1 MKKIKHKK
9 LFAVS
14 LIACAA
20 VATAGIGYATW
31 VISTDASQNL
41 SPISVTADEVQDNRI
56 TLGKPSLVSKNDKL
70 HFGPTSDSEGAITST
85 DNNEDMDFA
94 FTFTA
99 TAAET
104 VNGTI
109 TMTPTWPSWNSTYI
123 VTPCTSNTAVTIAT
137 ITGGVVTAH
146 ADTTSGSAA
155 KISTSVSESTLTVT
169 VTMAWGSFFDNH
181 NPVNPETY
189 IDGTEVTLDKAVE
202 ALNTVAGY
210 NNQEISIVIGAS
222 ANKSGD

>member
-56 TLGKPSLVSKNDKL
+56 TLGKPSLVPENGKL
-70 HFGPTSDSEGAITST
+70 HFGPTSDSEGAITSA

-109 TMTPTWPSWNSTYI
+109 TMTPTWPRWNSTYI
-123 VTPCTSNTAVTIAT
+123 VTPCASDTAVTIAT
-137 ITGGVVTAH
+137 ITDGVVTAH
-146 ADTTSGSAA
+146 ADTTSGSA

-169 VTMAWGSFFDNH
+169 VTMAWGSFFGNH

-210 NNQEISIVIGAS
+210 NNQEISIVIKAS
-222 ANKSGD
+222 AAKSGD

>member
-31 VISTDASQNL
+31 VISTSATQNL
-41 SPISVTADEVQDNRI
+41 SPITVTADSVEDNRI
-56 TLGKPSLVSKNDKL
+56 TLGAPQLVENNKKL
-70 HFGPTSDSEGAITST
+70 NFGPKNDSEGAITSAGNT
-85 DNNEDMDFA
+85 EDMDFA

-99 TAAET
+99 EAAET

-109 TMTPTWPSWNSTYI
+109 TMTPTWPSWNSEYI
-123 VTPCTSNTAVTIAT
+123 VTPCTSQQVVTIAT
-137 ITGGVVTAH
+137 ITAGVVTAS
-146 ADTTSGSAA
+146 ADTTSGSA

-169 VTMAWGSFFDNH
+169 VTMAWGSYFGNH
-181 NPVNPETY
+181 NPATPEDYFGGDT
-189 IDGTEVTLDKAVE
+189 GKTLDDAVT

-222 ANKSGD
+222 AN